1 MRKDTKLA
9 IGIIVALLV
18 ALLAWVAAGPWIAIH
33 GIRDAVRDRDTAALE
48 RWVDFP
54 ALRVNLK
61 AHVGDAI
68 ARRAGDDM
76 QADPFGAIGIR
87 IASGIAGG
95 AVDALATPMGIAA
108 ILEGRNTWM
117 RAIGRTEN
125 GDAYG
130 PPKTYDPFRDAK
142 QRYESPSRFTV
153 TTRDAQG
160 EPLVF
165 VLQREGLR
173 WRLADVRFDAT
184 DD

>member
-1 MRKDTKLA
+1 MRRENRFA
-9 IGIIVALLV
+9 IGIVVALLV
-18 ALLAWVAAGPWIAIH
+18 ALLAWVAAGPWIAIN
-33 GIRDAVRDRDTAALE
+33 GIRGAILAQDTAALE

-68 ARRAGDDM
+68 ARRAGEGV
-76 QADPFGAIGIR
+76 QANPFGAIGIR
-87 IASGIAGG
+87 IAGGIAGA
-95 AVDALATPMGIAA
+95 AVDTLATPMGIAA

-153 TTRDAQG
+153 ATRDAQG
-160 EPLVF
+160 QPLVF
-165 VLQREGLR
+165 VLRREGLR
-173 WRLADVRFDAT
+173 WRLTDIRFDAT
-184 DD
+184 GD

>member
-1 MRKDTKLA
+1 MRRENKLA
-9 IGIIVALLV
+9 IGIIAALLV

-33 GIRDAVRDRDTAALE
+33 GIRDAIRAQDTAALE

-61 AHVGDAI
+61 AHVEDAI
-68 ARRAGDDM
+68 ARRAGEGV
-76 QADPFGAIGIR
+76 QANPFGAIGIR

-117 RAIGRTEN
+117 RAIGSTEN
-125 GDAYG
+125 GDTYG

-153 TTRDAQG
+153 ATRDAQG

-165 VLQREGLR
+165 VLQHEGLR
-173 WRLADVRFDAT
+173 WRLTDIRFDAT
-184 DD
+184 GN